1 MSAVSISVMIIE
13 STSQTVRNVD
23 GNSVIEESIDDREQ
37 NDFYLE
43 VQHNPKVLHN
53 PNHSY
58 LFAFIIHRPKI

>member
-23 GNSVIEESIDDREQ
+23 GNSVIEESIDDRKQ

-43 VQHNPKVLHN
+43 VQHNPN
-53 PNHSY
+53 YSY